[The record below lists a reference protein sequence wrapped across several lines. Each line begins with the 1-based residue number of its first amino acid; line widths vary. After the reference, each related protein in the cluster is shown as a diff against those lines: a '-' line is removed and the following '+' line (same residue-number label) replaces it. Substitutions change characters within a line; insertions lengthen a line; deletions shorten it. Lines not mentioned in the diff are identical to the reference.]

1 MDIICI
7 LYSLYRFSCYLISK
21 IISFYF
27 IINEDNLSL
36 LRNDGDA
43 NADADGD
50 YEIEKIEEEEFYREY
65 KEKLCITT
73 KRYVYIIVVILIIG
87 SFVLLSGYYYYN
99 INRIIGI
106 PLCIDYTN
114 SIIDEKIF
122 KICYNGIK
130 YGDRRAPPSLKD
142 HMDISHD
149 LKSEYIDEYI
159 GQYRNRSNENMG
171 IDGIKPVVA
180 LSKMNTYFMNIHGN
194 ILIYIKIYNVKEK
207 KIKYQMVNLRRI
219 KSILYNIIDEIHLRK
234 KEKTENICVCPS
246 FMGIDSNIL
255 FYYNNNS
262 SNHGWQL
269 LYNPYINVNNK
280 VPVNNDHDEDVIET
294 EFNTEMGLDT
304 DINSVSDTR
313 ILTHLQKIIK
323 DIYEQ
328 PNNGLISLQRRR
340 RHSKTLMIN
349 TFIIRTENQYFH
361 NNILTNSNLIKLLE
375 EQSRLFSNYY
385 NMDLAIKLIQ
395 NYPENIYYKIE
406 MEEIQL
412 LLNTESVA
420 CFVHCR

>member
-36 LRNDGDA
+36 LRNDDA
-43 NADADGD
+43 DGDGD

-130 YGDRRAPPSLKD
+130 YGDRRASPSLKD
-142 HMDISHD
+142 HMDISNE

-159 GQYRNRSNENMG
+159 GQYRNRSNENMD

-180 LSKMNTYFMNIHGN
+180 LSKMNTYFMNIHGD
-194 ILIYIKIYNVKEK
+194 ILIYIKIYNVNEK

-219 KSILYNIIDEIHLRK
+219 KSILYNIIDEIHIRK

-262 SNHGWQL
+262 SNYGWQL

-304 DINSVSDTR
+304 DINSVSDNR

-349 TFIIRTENQYFH
+349 TFIIRTENQIFH

-420 CFVHCR
+420 CFVHCK